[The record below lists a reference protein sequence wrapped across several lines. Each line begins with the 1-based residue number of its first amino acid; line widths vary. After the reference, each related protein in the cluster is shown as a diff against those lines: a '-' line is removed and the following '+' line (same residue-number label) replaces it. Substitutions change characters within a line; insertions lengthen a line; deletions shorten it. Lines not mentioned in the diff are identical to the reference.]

1 MTEKLPLLL
10 RGMHGLGDNIHQR
23 ALVRSLLPENKIWL
37 ETSWPCVYHDFVD
50 EGLLFIRRPVALRAQ
65 LKNAQREAAKFT
77 AAPRVQLRTA
87 HNTYN
92 VSTIKASPSHTVME
106 AMYRACG
113 ILKKYPEADYSLP
126 IPPLWADAADKL
138 IDLMKPTKP
147 ICVYRPLSVRQEF
160 RASALRN
167 ANAKQYAEL
176 FTMMRDTFH
185 VVSLA
190 DLEDNR
196 EWIVGPQLRP
206 DATFN
211 KGELTFEIVAAL
223 TARAKLAFCSG
234 GFMAILAPAVKTP
247 CLDVA
252 GGYEPTGWLADGT
265 KYAPWVGIDTLKP
278 CECGHG
284 SCLARC
290 TKEID
295 MGMARTKSHELLT
308 TLGVTPLI
316 NPRPFDEI
324 FAPPERADSAPTP
337 QQHVLRQRMPF
348 PQRFSKPGVP
358 RLPGVVRT

>member
-1 MTEKLPLLL
+1 
-10 RGMHGLGDNIHQR
+10 MHGLGDNIHQR
-23 ALVRSLLPENKIWL
+23 ALVRSFLPENKIWL
-37 ETSWPCVYHDFVD
+37 ETSWPCVYHDFVE

-77 AAPRVQLRTA
+77 APPRVQLRTA
-87 HNTYN
+87 HVTYN
-92 VSTIKASPSHTVME
+92 RSTIALSPSHTVTE
-106 AMYRACG
+106 AMYRASG
-113 ILKKYPEADYSLP
+113 ILGKYPSSDYSLP

-138 IDLMKPTKP
+138 IDLMKPQKP
-147 ICVYRPLSVRQEF
+147 ICVYRPLTVRPEF
-160 RASALRN
+160 RGSQVRN
-167 ANAKQYAEL
+167 ANARQYAEL

-190 DLEDNR
+190 DLEENR
-196 EWIVGPQLRP
+196 EWIVGPQLRA

-211 KGELTFEIVAAL
+211 KGELTFEIIAAL

-247 CLDVA
+247 CLNIA
-252 GGYEPTGWLADGT
+252 GGYEPTQWLSDGM

-278 CECGHG
+278 CECGVV
-284 SCLARC
+284 SCLAAC
-290 TKEID
+290 SKEFD

-316 NPRPFDEI
+316 NPRPLDEI
-324 FAPPERADSAPTP
+324 FAAAEHVDGVPARQA
-337 QQHVLRQRMPF
+337 HVLRQRMPF

-358 RLPGVVRT
+358 RLPGGVRA